1 MFGFFVPFWA
11 PVIIKKQDDPLT
23 SLRTTTDIQRAS
35 LKTLYQKKKK
45 KKKLIYL
52 KKKHKKK
59 KKKKKKQF
67 IYQNCC
73 LHKSFYWKRFWL
85 LMEIAEETTLYWWTC
100 EKKRPNKDLRLT
112 ILLQEVLAFE
122 CTTSSNCAEKT

>member
-45 KKKLIYL
+45 NKNNSSIRIVVCTN
-52 KKKHKKK
+52 H
-59 KKKKKKQF
+59 F
-67 IYQNCC
+67 I
-73 LHKSFYWKRFWL
+73 
-85 LMEIAEETTLYWWTC
+85 EEDFDC
-100 EKKRPNKDLRLT
+100 
-112 ILLQEVLAFE
+112 
-122 CTTSSNCAEKT
+122 

>member
-45 KKKLIYL
+45 KKIHLSELLFAQIILL
-52 KKKHKKK
+52 KKILIVNGDCGGN
-59 KKKKKKQF
+59 F
-67 IYQNCC
+67 LI
-73 LHKSFYWKRFWL
+73 
-85 LMEIAEETTLYWWTC
+85 LM
-100 EKKRPNKDLRLT
+100 DL
-112 ILLQEVLAFE
+112 
-122 CTTSSNCAEKT
+122 

>member
-45 KKKLIYL
+45 KTIHLSELLFAQIILL
-52 KKKHKKK
+52 KKILIVNGDCGGN
-59 KKKKKKQF
+59 F
-67 IYQNCC
+67 LI
-73 LHKSFYWKRFWL
+73 
-85 LMEIAEETTLYWWTC
+85 LM
-100 EKKRPNKDLRLT
+100 DL
-112 ILLQEVLAFE
+112 
-122 CTTSSNCAEKT
+122 

>member
-45 KKKLIYL
+45 KKNNSSIRIVVCTN
-52 KKKHKKK
+52 H
-59 KKKKKKQF
+59 F
-67 IYQNCC
+67 I
-73 LHKSFYWKRFWL
+73 
-85 LMEIAEETTLYWWTC
+85 EEDFDC
-100 EKKRPNKDLRLT
+100 
-112 ILLQEVLAFE
+112 
-122 CTTSSNCAEKT
+122 